1 MELGDL
7 PNHKFSFNSP
17 VSVAILAIMELGD
30 LLWIVEAAHYES
42 ERSQS
47 SL

>member
-7 PNHKFSFNSP
+7 PLKIHRKLSFAD
-17 VSVAILAIMELGD
+17 VAILAIMELGD
-30 LLWIVEAAHYES
+30 LPDQLKAGLKAFNL
-42 ERSQS
+42 SQS